1 MRDRLDSSGTHG
13 SRLRINRAKVAED
26 RGNKFRDGGMD
37 VHGMLKYFVGN
48 TGVHDVQNAV
58 DRLVAAGCRPQTA
71 RRQ

>member
-1 MRDRLDSSGTHG
+1 MRDRLDSSGTRG
-13 SRLRINRAKVAED
+13 LRLRINGPKFAED
-26 RGNKFRDGGMD
+26 RENKFRDGGMD

-58 DRLVAAGCRPQTA
+58 DRLAAAGCRLHSA